1 MDTLPLFSKFL
12 TACYISAFDVL
23 DAKRYYIQHPSTLT
37 SMEHIAKHAL
47 MKRRKTRKCC
57 QNT

>member
-1 MDTLPLFSKFL
+1 MDMLPLFSKIL

-47 MKRRKTRKCC
+47 MKRWTIRRCC